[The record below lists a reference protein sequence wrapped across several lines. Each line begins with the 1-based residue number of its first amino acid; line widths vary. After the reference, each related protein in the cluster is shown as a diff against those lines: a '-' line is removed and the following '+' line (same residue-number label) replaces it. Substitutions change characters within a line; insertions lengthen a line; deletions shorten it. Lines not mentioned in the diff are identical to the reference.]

1 MKHPRAVRA
10 AAVAGSLALAASLV
24 TTAGAATPI
33 APGGTP
39 TSLPAFQG
47 AAATANPIRGIP
59 RTPQNP
65 FMAPNGNNNVH
76 NDAWMTDAYTR
87 RGPLGRNPFTFS
99 ATLDNHVCITLTF
112 DSRGRLVATCVS
124 ATAGPHLYM
133 LNPSTLDV
141 LADFSLPFRPPPAGI
156 PVTTNTTGGAY
167 FYLDNRNRA
176 VMATTD
182 RHIWIVEETGG
193 SGTPG
198 FRRVRDFNVGPLL
211 APDERLPSAIPDFG
225 GRLWF
230 VGRQKGTVGALDQR
244 TGRGKAIRLNE
255 EIENSFATSPEG
267 VYIATDK
274 AMYRFGLDRNGRPR
288 VVWRVVYRNDHKQ
301 KPGQFDAGTGTTPT
315 VMPGGYVTITDNA
328 NPLNIVVYRTAS
340 TLKRGQKRVVCEV
353 PIFGR
358 NASADENSLIV
369 AGRSI
374 VAENNYGYDL
384 GKTIG
389 GAVTQPGMVRV
400 DVRADGRGCRKVWT
414 NRTERVPSV
423 VSKLSLAT
431 GLLHTFTKDPDPVNP
446 TADAWFW
453 TAVDFRTGRT
463 VWKRLAGTG
472 LGFNNHYAGIAI
484 GPNGTE
490 YVGGIGGLMAVRDS
504 S

>member
-1 MKHPRAVRA
+1 MTNRLAARAGALAGALVLIA
-10 AAVAGSLALAASLV
+10 VPATAAVA
-24 TTAGAATPI
+24 TPI
-33 APGGTP
+33 TPTGPP

-47 AAATANPIRGIP
+47 AAATAKPIRGVP

-65 FMAPNGNNNVH
+65 FMAPNGNSNVH
-76 NDAWMTDAYTR
+76 NDSWMTDAYSR

-99 ATLDNHVCITLTF
+99 ATLEGHVCITLTF

-124 ATAGPHLYM
+124 ASTGPRLYM
-133 LNPSTLDV
+133 LNPRTLDV
-141 LADFSLPFRPPPAGI
+141 LTDFTLPYTPPPPGI

-167 FYLDNRNRA
+167 FYLDNRDRA
-176 VMATTD
+176 VMATTN

-193 SGTPG
+193 SGAPG
-198 FRRVRDFNVGPLL
+198 FRRVRDFDVSGLL
-211 APDERLPSAIPDFG
+211 APDERLPSTIPDFG

-230 VGRQKGTVGALDQR
+230 VGRQKGTVGVIDQR
-244 TGRGKAIRLNE
+244 TGRGRSIRLNE

-274 AMYRFGLDRNGRPR
+274 AMYRFGLGRGGRPQI
-288 VVWRVVYRNDHKQ
+288 VWRAVYRNDHKQ

-328 NPLNIVVYRTAS
+328 DPLNIVVYRTAAK
-340 TLKRGQKRVVCEV
+340 LRRGQKRVVCEQ
-353 PIFGR
+353 PIFRRG
-358 NASADENSLIV
+358 ASSDENSLIV

-384 GKTIG
+384 AKTVN
-389 GAVTQPGMVRV
+389 GALTQPGIARV
-400 DVRADGRGCRKVWT
+400 DVRADGRGCRPVWT
-414 NRTERVPSV
+414 NGTERVPSV

-431 GLLHTFTKDPDPVNP
+431 GLLYTFTKDRDPANP
-446 TADAWFW
+446 TADVWFW

-472 LGFNNHYAGIAI
+472 LNFNNHYAGIAL
-484 GPNGTE
+484 GPSGTE
-490 YVGGIGGLMAVRDS
+490 DLGGVGGLMAVRDGS
-504 S
+504 